1 MAAKTTEKDNIQDSI
16 QVALDAADTAAG
28 VTEEFHNLREQ
39 FEVVNIQA
47 KRIYNSVMIV
57 FISSIVAG
65 LVSLGAASLMYYKA
79 LGTLK
84 TNSNVSIEALAI
96 FTENVAKLDKSIQ
109 LIESNT
115 ENQELIKSTLVD
127 LEAAA
132 KQSIDDITGAE
143 VKYSKAVKLTIQEVQ
158 GLIQQFATTTLESI
172 EARTQQTQGQL
183 AQQMSNMEKFFIQAD
198 TSKEGD
204 DNRGDSIVT
213 YKQFQALE
221 NKVDQLIMLQK
232 DLVAKIFEMNQ
243 AAKVAAKKKEV
254 AKKMTRKPAPNPLKF
269 P

>member
-1 MAAKTTEKDNIQDSI
+1 
-16 QVALDAADTAAG
+16 
-28 VTEEFHNLREQ
+28 
-39 FEVVNIQA
+39 
-47 KRIYNSVMIV
+47 MIV

-84 TNSNVSIEALAI
+84 TNSNVSIESLAI

-115 ENQELIKSTLVD
+115 KNQEQIKSTLVD

-172 EARTQQTQGQL
+172 ESRTQQTQSQL
-183 AQQMSNMEKFFIQAD
+183 AQQMSNMEKFFVQAD

-204 DNRGDSIVT
+204 ENVGDSIVT

-243 AAKVAAKKKEV
+243 TAKVAAKKKAI
-254 AKKMTRKPAPNPLKF
+254 AKKVTRKPAPNPLKF

>member
-1 MAAKTTEKDNIQDSI
+1 MATRSADKDLENGIK
-16 QVALDAADTAAG
+16 VALDAADTASG
-28 VTEEFHNLREQ
+28 VTEEFNNVREQ

-47 KRIYNSVMIV
+47 KRIYQSVLIIFV
-57 FISSIVAG
+57 SAIVAAIISIGAG
-65 LVSLGAASLMYYKA
+65 LLMYYKA
-79 LGTLK
+79 LGTLR
-84 TNSNVSIEALAI
+84 TNSNMAIESLAI

-183 AQQMSNMEKFFIQAD
+183 AQQMSNMEKFFVQAD

-243 AAKVAAKKKEV
+243 AAKVAAKKKAV
-254 AKKMTRKPAPNPLKF
+254 AKKVTRKPAPNPLKF

>member
-1 MAAKTTEKDNIQDSI
+1 
-16 QVALDAADTAAG
+16 
-28 VTEEFHNLREQ
+28 
-39 FEVVNIQA
+39 
-47 KRIYNSVMIV
+47 
-57 FISSIVAG
+57 
-65 LVSLGAASLMYYKA
+65 
-79 LGTLK
+79 
-84 TNSNVSIEALAI
+84 
-96 FTENVAKLDKSIQ
+96 LDKSIQ

-183 AQQMSNMEKFFIQAD
+183 AQQMSNMEKFFVQAD

-243 AAKVAAKKKEV
+243 AAKVAAKKKAV
-254 AKKMTRKPAPNPLKF
+254 AKKVTRKPAPNPLKF

>member
-1 MAAKTTEKDNIQDSI
+1 
-16 QVALDAADTAAG
+16 
-28 VTEEFHNLREQ
+28 
-39 FEVVNIQA
+39 
-47 KRIYNSVMIV
+47 
-57 FISSIVAG
+57 
-65 LVSLGAASLMYYKA
+65 
-79 LGTLK
+79 
-84 TNSNVSIEALAI
+84 
-96 FTENVAKLDKSIQ
+96 
-109 LIESNT
+109 
-115 ENQELIKSTLVD
+115 
-127 LEAAA
+127 
-132 KQSIDDITGAE
+132 

-183 AQQMSNMEKFFIQAD
+183 AQQMSNMEKFFVQAD

-243 AAKVAAKKKEV
+243 AAKKKAV
-254 AKKMTRKPAPNPLKF
+254 PKKVTRKPAPNPLKF